1 MILNKIGYSYN
12 DLTLVPNIISEINT
26 RSQCDPFIDSK
37 LPIFT
42 APMAS
47 VVNEKNYK
55 EFIKNGIIPII
66 PRNINI
72 DIRKEMM
79 SYSWIALSLNEFKEL
94 FINKCDEIK
103 QNKTYHICIDIAN
116 GHMDSLYEICA
127 VAKDYAISHNYILVI
142 MIGNIANPETYKW
155 ICKFNDNSN
164 CKIIDYIRIG
174 IGGGSGCFV
183 DGTKIKME
191 NGEKN
196 IEDINPGD
204 KVLTMDGT
212 YQKVLNTLRYK
223 TNELIKINN
232 EIISTTEHKYFVI
245 NKEDKNKVN
254 DNNLN
259 KYGYWVEAN
268 KLDKNKHLLI
278 KKYV

>member
-12 DLTLVPNIISEINT
+12 DLTLVPNIISKINT

-47 VVNEKNYK
+47 VVNDKNYK
-55 EFIKNGIIPII
+55 EFIKNGIMPII

-72 DIRKEMM
+72 EIRKEMM
-79 SYSWIALSLNEFKEL
+79 EYSWIALSLNEFKEL

-116 GHMDSLYEICA
+116 GHMESLYEICA

-155 ICKFNDNSN
+155 ICKFNDNSDH
-164 CKIIDYIRIG
+164 KIIDYIRIG